1 MVIRLPAKCPIR
13 FWVAAHSIIY
23 HTLNI
28 PHYLRIPFLP
38 PGLAK
43 YSFQGMTPLLHAAST
58 GDEEL
63 VKVLVDFGADA
74 GAFASKTNGLLR
86 LLTMSSKT
94 KYLRYYETECT
105 TKQGDRLLWEDPTKE
120 EKPSETREHTAGGHV
135 RACSHETASAKPL
148 KYVNTRAIRRRVGGK
163 KGPDLFQQWF

>member
-1 MVIRLPAKCPIR
+1 MLPAKCPIR

-28 PHYLRIPFLP
+28 PHYLRTPFLP

-74 GAFASKTNGLLR
+74 GAFASKTKGLPN
-86 LLTMSSKT
+86 S
-94 KYLRYYETECT
+94 CT
-105 TKQGDRLLWEDPTKE
+105 TARKRSISATMRHSAQRNKETHFFGRTQQKKRSQARPGNIPRIEDQIHPN
-120 EKPSETREHTAGGHV
+120 
-135 RACSHETASAKPL
+135 
-148 KYVNTRAIRRRVGGK
+148 Y
-163 KGPDLFQQWF
+163 